1 MPADEEGERQICRE
15 LEGSGQQNGA
25 ARPSGSQP
33 EPNDLWRERDD
44 PQPPLLSI
52 LTRARK
58 NAPAATDDTYYAV
71 RAPRSVG

>member
-1 MPADEEGERQICRE
+1 MPADEEVERQICRE

-33 EPNDLWRERDD
+33 EPKRERDD
-44 PQPPLLSI
+44 HQPPLLSI

-58 NAPAATDDTYYAV
+58 NAPAATDDA
-71 RAPRSVG
+71 